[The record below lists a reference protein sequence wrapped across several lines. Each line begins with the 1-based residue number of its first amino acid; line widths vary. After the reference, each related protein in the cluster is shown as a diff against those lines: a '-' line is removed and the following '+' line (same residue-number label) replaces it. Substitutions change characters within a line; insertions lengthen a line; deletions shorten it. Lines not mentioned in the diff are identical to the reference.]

1 MPLPNRNVRPAPAAP
16 QRPMP
21 AMSPQKPSAQRP
33 MQPVQ
38 SRPANP
44 MPAMNP
50 QQQVPQKMPASQAQP
65 PADMSFDFDDEGF
78 TMDDSPMPSQ
88 PVSMPAEEAYN
99 ARRMQELKPD
109 ARNPFATPT
118 PPVQMNAGM
127 PAQRPQAA
135 PARPFVPPVEDDDPL
150 DSMQSLSSTVPQD
163 KPADSAP
170 DLNDV
175 GNKEPARKQ
184 PARKPRKNKNDEK
197 TAEPAA
203 SSDKDAGFG
212 IIGLGLAAGV
222 FPFAWTLIAFTVL
235 IFTGSFQLFG
245 IVFAGGIALIG
256 LIALI
261 LGVIGL
267 IKHSH
272 VGASIVAVLISVILF
287 ASFGGVAASAGT
299 ASSKIQAIPYAGM
312 SSNIGSLIGYAAD
325 ETGESNDSTDTSTE
339 TATTGAESADSTASD
354 GSTATGTTSANGSEL
369 MTTDSSQPADATS
382 SEY

>member
-1 MPLPNRNVRPAPAAP
+1 MPLPNRNVRPAPAAS

-21 AMSPQKPSAQRP
+21 AMNPMQPVQQPPVQRS

-38 SRPANP
+38 SRPVNP

-50 QQQVPQKMPASQAQP
+50 QQMPAPQTQP

-88 PVSMPAEEAYN
+88 PVSMPVEEAYN

-109 ARNPFATPT
+109 ARNPFATPES
-118 PPVQMNAGM
+118 PVQANAGM

-150 DSMQSLSSTVPQD
+150 DSMQSLSSTAPQD
-163 KPADSAP
+163 KPADDKP
-170 DLNDV
+170 DLNNV
-175 GNKEPARKQ
+175 GNKEPARK
-184 PARKPRKNKNDEK
+184 PRKSKKNEK
-197 TAEPAA
+197 AVESAVP
-203 SSDKDAGFG
+203 SGKDADFG

-222 FPFAWTLIAFTVL
+222 FPFAWALIAFTVL
-235 IFTGSFQLFG
+235 IFTGSFQLFS

-272 VGASIVAVLISVILF
+272 VGASIVAVLMSVILF

-299 ASSKIQAIPYAGM
+299 ASSKIQAIPYAGTL
-312 SSNIGSLIGYAAD
+312 SSVGSLIGGSTAD
-325 ETGESNDSTDTSTE
+325 ETGESNGSTDQSAE
-339 TATTGAESADSTASD
+339 TATTGAESAGSTASD
-354 GSTATGTTSANGSEL
+354 GSTATGTTSTNESEL
-369 MTTDSSQPADATS
+369 TTVDSSQPADATR
-382 SEY
+382 

>member
-1 MPLPNRNVRPAPAAP
+1 MPLPNRNVRPAPAAS

-21 AMSPQKPSAQRP
+21 AMNP

-38 SRPANP
+38 
-44 MPAMNP
+44 
-50 QQQVPQKMPASQAQP
+50 QP

-88 PVSMPAEEAYN
+88 PVSMPVEEAYN

-109 ARNPFATPT
+109 ARNPFATPES
-118 PPVQMNAGM
+118 PVQANAGM

-150 DSMQSLSSTVPQD
+150 DSMQSLSSTAPQD
-163 KPADSAP
+163 KPADDKP
-170 DLNDV
+170 DLNNV
-175 GNKEPARKQ
+175 GNKEPARK
-184 PARKPRKNKNDEK
+184 PRKSEKNEK
-197 TAEPAA
+197 AVESAVP
-203 SSDKDAGFG
+203 SGKDADFG

-222 FPFAWTLIAFTVL
+222 FPFAWALIAFTVL
-235 IFTGSFQLFG
+235 IFTGSFQLFS

-272 VGASIVAVLISVILF
+272 VGASIVAVLMSVILF

-299 ASSKIQAIPYAGM
+299 ANSKIQAIPYAGTL
-312 SSNIGSLIGYAAD
+312 SSVGSLIGGFTAD
-325 ETGESNDSTDTSTE
+325 ETGESNGSTDQSAE
-339 TATTGAESADSTASD
+339 TATTGAESAGSTASD
-354 GSTATGTTSANGSEL
+354 GSTATGTTSTNESEL
-369 MTTDSSQPADATS
+369 TTVDSSQPADATR
-382 SEY
+382 

>member
-21 AMSPQKPSAQRP
+21 AMSPQQSSAQRP

-38 SRPANP
+38 SRPVNP

-50 QQQVPQKMPASQAQP
+50 QQQVPQKMPAPQTQP
-65 PADMSFDFDDEGF
+65 PTDMSFDFDDEGF

-118 PPVQMNAGM
+118 SPVPMNAGM

-150 DSMQSLSSTVPQD
+150 DSMQSLSSPVPQD
-163 KPADSAP
+163 KPVDSAP
-170 DLNDV
+170 DLNNV
-175 GNKEPARKQ
+175 GNKEQ
-184 PARKPRKNKNDEK
+184 ARKPRKNKNDEK

-203 SSDKDAGFG
+203 SSDNDAGFG

-222 FPFAWTLIAFTVL
+222 FPFAWSLIAFTVL

-299 ASSKIQAIPYAGM
+299 VSSKIQAIPYAGT
-312 SSNIGSLIGYAAD
+312 SSNVVGSLIGYAAD
-325 ETGESNDSTDTSTE
+325 ETDESTDSSTE

-354 GSTATGTTSANGSEL
+354 GSTATGTTSANESEL
-369 MTTDSSQPADATS
+369 TTTDSSQPADAAS

>member
-16 QRPMP
+16 QHPMP
-21 AMSPQKPSAQRP
+21 AMSPQQPFQQPSAQRP

-38 SRPANP
+38 SRPVNP

-50 QQQVPQKMPASQAQP
+50 QQQVPQKMPAPQTQP

-118 PPVQMNAGM
+118 SPVPMNAGM

-150 DSMQSLSSTVPQD
+150 DSMQSLSSPVPQD
-163 KPADSAP
+163 KPVDSAP
-170 DLNDV
+170 DLNNV
-175 GNKEPARKQ
+175 GNKEQ
-184 PARKPRKNKNDEK
+184 ARKPRKNKNNEK
-197 TAEPAA
+197 TAESAA
-203 SSDKDAGFG
+203 PSDKDAGFG

-222 FPFAWTLIAFTVL
+222 FPFAWSLIAFTVL

-299 ASSKIQAIPYAGM
+299 VSSKIQAIPYAGT
-312 SSNIGSLIGYAAD
+312 SSNVVGSLIGYAAD
-325 ETGESNDSTDTSTE
+325 ETDESTDSSTE
-339 TATTGAESADSTASD
+339 AATTGAESADS
-354 GSTATGTTSANGSEL
+354 
-369 MTTDSSQPADATS
+369 SQPSDAAS

>member
-212 IIGLGLAAGV
+212 IIGL
-222 FPFAWTLIAFTVL
+222 
-235 IFTGSFQLFG
+235 
-245 IVFAGGIALIG
+245 
-256 LIALI
+256 IALI

-299 ASSKIQAIPYAGM
+299 ASSKIQAIPYAGT
-312 SSNIGSLIGYAAD
+312 SSNVVGSLIGYAAD
-325 ETGESNDSTDTSTE
+325 ETSESNDSTPSTE

>member
-1 MPLPNRNVRPAPAAP
+1 MPLPNRNVRPAPAAS

-21 AMSPQKPSAQRP
+21 AMSPQQPFQQPSAQRT

-38 SRPANP
+38 SRPVNP

-50 QQQVPQKMPASQAQP
+50 QQQVPQKMPAPQTQP

-109 ARNPFATPT
+109 ARNPFATPAS
-118 PPVQMNAGM
+118 PVQMNAGM
-127 PAQRPQAA
+127 PAQRPQAV

-163 KPADSAP
+163 KPVDAAP

-175 GNKEPARKQ
+175 GNKEPARE
-184 PARKPRKNKNDEK
+184 PRKNKNDEK
-197 TAEPAA
+197 TAESAA
-203 SSDKDAGFG
+203 PSDKDAGFG

-222 FPFAWTLIAFTVL
+222 FPFAWALIAFTAL

-299 ASSKIQAIPYAGM
+299 ASSKIQAIPYAGT
-312 SSNIGSLIGYAAD
+312 SSNVGSLIGYTAD
-325 ETGESNDSTDTSTE
+325 ETGASNDSTPSTE

-354 GSTATGTTSANGSEL
+354 GSTATGTTSANVSEL
-369 MTTDSSQPADATS
+369 TTTDSSQPADAAS
-382 SEY
+382 SKY

>member
-21 AMSPQKPSAQRP
+21 AMSPQQSSAQRP

-38 SRPANP
+38 SRPVNP

-50 QQQVPQKMPASQAQP
+50 QQQVPQKMPAPQTQP
-65 PADMSFDFDDEGF
+65 PTDMSFDFDDEGF

-118 PPVQMNAGM
+118 SPVPMNAGM

-150 DSMQSLSSTVPQD
+150 DSMQSLSSPVPQD
-163 KPADSAP
+163 KPVDSAP

-175 GNKEPARKQ
+175 GNKKPVRKH
-184 PARKPRKNKNDEK
+184 RKNKNNEK
-197 TAEPAA
+197 TAESAA
-203 SSDKDAGFG
+203 PSDKDAGFG

-222 FPFAWTLIAFTVL
+222 FPFAWSLIAFTVL

-299 ASSKIQAIPYAGM
+299 VSSKIQAIPYAGT
-312 SSNIGSLIGYAAD
+312 SSNVVGSLIGYAAD
-325 ETGESNDSTDTSTE
+325 ETDESTDSSTE

-354 GSTATGTTSANGSEL
+354 GSTATGTTSANESEL
-369 MTTDSSQPADATS
+369 TTTDSSQPADAAS

>member
-1 MPLPNRNVRPAPAAP
+1 MPLPNRNVRPAPSAP

-21 AMSPQKPSAQRP
+21 AMNPQQPSAQRP

-38 SRPANP
+38 SRPVNP

-50 QQQVPQKMPASQAQP
+50 QQQQVPQKMPASQTQP

-118 PPVQMNAGM
+118 SPVPMNAGM

-150 DSMQSLSSTVPQD
+150 DSMQSLSSPVPQD
-163 KPADSAP
+163 KPVDSAP
-170 DLNDV
+170 DLNNV
-175 GNKEPARKQ
+175 GNKEQ
-184 PARKPRKNKNDEK
+184 ARKPRKNKNDEK

-203 SSDKDAGFG
+203 SSDNDAGFG

-222 FPFAWTLIAFTVL
+222 FPFAWSLIAFTVL

-287 ASFGGVAASAGT
+287 ASFGGIAASAGT
-299 ASSKIQAIPYAGM
+299 ASSRIQAIPYAGT
-312 SSNIGSLIGYAAD
+312 SSNVVGSLIGYAAD
-325 ETGESNDSTDTSTE
+325 ETDESTDSSTE

-354 GSTATGTTSANGSEL
+354 GSTATGTTSANESEL
-369 MTTDSSQPADATS
+369 TTTDSSQPADAAS

>member
-1 MPLPNRNVRPAPAAP
+1 MPLPNRNVRPAPSAP

-21 AMSPQKPSAQRP
+21 AMNPQQPSAQRP

-38 SRPANP
+38 SRPVNP

-50 QQQVPQKMPASQAQP
+50 QQQQVPQKMPASQTQP

-118 PPVQMNAGM
+118 SPVPMNAGM

-150 DSMQSLSSTVPQD
+150 DSMQSLSSPVPQD
-163 KPADSAP
+163 KPVDSAP
-170 DLNDV
+170 DLNNV
-175 GNKEPARKQ
+175 GNKEQ
-184 PARKPRKNKNDEK
+184 ARKPRKNKNDEK

-222 FPFAWTLIAFTVL
+222 FPFAWSLIAFTVL

-299 ASSKIQAIPYAGM
+299 VSSKIQAIPYAGT
-312 SSNIGSLIGYAAD
+312 SSNVVGSLIGYAAD
-325 ETGESNDSTDTSTE
+325 ETDESTDSSTE
-339 TATTGAESADSTASD
+339 TATTGAESADS
-354 GSTATGTTSANGSEL
+354 
-369 MTTDSSQPADATS
+369 SQPSDAAS

>member
-1 MPLPNRNVRPAPAAP
+1 MPLPNRNVRPVPAAP

-21 AMSPQKPSAQRP
+21 AMNPQ
-33 MQPVQ
+33 
-38 SRPANP
+38 
-44 MPAMNP
+44 
-50 QQQVPQKMPASQAQP
+50 QQQVPQKMPASQTQP

-118 PPVQMNAGM
+118 SPVPMNAGM
-127 PAQRPQAA
+127 PAQRPHAA

-163 KPADSAP
+163 KPVDSAP

-175 GNKEPARKQ
+175 GNGNKEPT
-184 PARKPRKNKNDEK
+184 RKPRKNKNDEK
-197 TAEPAA
+197 TAESAA

-222 FPFAWTLIAFTVL
+222 FPFAWSLIAFTVL

-299 ASSKIQAIPYAGM
+299 VSSKIQAIPYAGT
-312 SSNIGSLIGYAAD
+312 SSNVVGSLIGYADD
-325 ETGESNDSTDTSTE
+325 ETDESTDSSTE
-339 TATTGAESADSTASD
+339 TATTGAESADS
-354 GSTATGTTSANGSEL
+354 
-369 MTTDSSQPADATS
+369 SQPSDAAS

>member
-21 AMSPQKPSAQRP
+21 AMS
-33 MQPVQ
+33 
-38 SRPANP
+38 
-44 MPAMNP
+44 P

-299 ASSKIQAIPYAGM
+299 ASSKIQAIPYAGT
-312 SSNIGSLIGYAAD
+312 SSNVVGSLIGYAAD
-325 ETGESNDSTDTSTE
+325 ETSESNDSTPSTE

>member
-16 QRPMP
+16 QH
-21 AMSPQKPSAQRP
+21 
-33 MQPVQ
+33 
-38 SRPANP
+38 P

-50 QQQVPQKMPASQAQP
+50 QQQAPQKIPAPQTQP

-109 ARNPFATPT
+109 ARNPFATPAS
-118 PPVQMNAGM
+118 PVQMNAGM
-127 PAQRPQAA
+127 PAQRPKAA

-163 KPADSAP
+163 KPADSVP

-175 GNKEPARKQ
+175 GNKEPARE
-184 PARKPRKNKNDEK
+184 PRKNKNDEK
-197 TAEPAA
+197 TAKSAA

-222 FPFAWTLIAFTVL
+222 FPFAWSLIAFTIL

-272 VGASIVAVLISVILF
+272 VGASIVAVLMSVILF

-299 ASSKIQAIPYAGM
+299 VSSKIQAIPYAGT
-312 SSNIGSLIGYAAD
+312 SSNVVDSLIGYTAD
-325 ETGESNDSTDTSTE
+325 ETGESTDSSTE

-354 GSTATGTTSANGSEL
+354 GSTATGTTSANESEL
-369 MTTDSSQPADATS
+369 TTTDSSQTADAAS

>member
-1 MPLPNRNVRPAPAAP
+1 MPLPNRNGRPAPAAP

-21 AMSPQKPSAQRP
+21 AMNPQQPVQQLPAQHP

-38 SRPANP
+38 SRPVNP

-50 QQQVPQKMPASQAQP
+50 QQVPLQMPAPQTQP

-109 ARNPFATPT
+109 ARNPFATPAS
-118 PPVQMNAGM
+118 PVQAKAGM

-135 PARPFVPPVEDDDPL
+135 PARPFVPPVENDDPL

-163 KPADSAP
+163 KPVDAAP
-170 DLNDV
+170 DLNAADS
-175 GNKEPARKQ
+175 K

-197 TAEPAA
+197 TAESAA
-203 SSDKDAGFG
+203 PSDKDAGFG

-222 FPFAWTLIAFTVL
+222 FPFALALIAFTVL

-272 VGASIVAVLISVILF
+272 VGASIVAVLMSVILF

-299 ASSKIQAIPYAGM
+299 ASSKIQAIPYAGTL
-312 SSNIGSLIGYAAD
+312 SNVGSLIGPTAD
-325 ETGESNDSTDTSTE
+325 ETGESNGSTDSSAE
-339 TATTGAESADSTASD
+339 TATTGAESSDSTASN
-354 GSTATGTTSANGSEL
+354 GSTANRNHATNGSEL
-369 MTTDSSQPADATS
+369 MTTDSSQPANATS
-382 SEY
+382 LEY

>member
-1 MPLPNRNVRPAPAAP
+1 MPLPNRNVRPASASS
-16 QRPMP
+16 QRPMS
-21 AMSPQKPSAQRP
+21 AMSPQQPFQQSSAQRP

-38 SRPANP
+38 SRPVNP

-50 QQQVPQKMPASQAQP
+50 QQQVPQKMPAPQTQP
-65 PADMSFDFDDEGF
+65 PAGMSFDFDDEGF

-109 ARNPFATPT
+109 ARNPFATPAS
-118 PPVQMNAGM
+118 PVQMNAGM

-135 PARPFVPPVEDDDPL
+135 PARPFVPPVEDDPL

-163 KPADSAP
+163 KPADVTP

-175 GNKEPARKQ
+175 GNKE

-197 TAEPAA
+197 TAESAA
-203 SSDKDAGFG
+203 PSDKDAGFG

-222 FPFAWTLIAFTVL
+222 FPFAWALIAFTVL
-235 IFTGSFQLFG
+235 IFTGSFQLFS

-299 ASSKIQAIPYAGM
+299 ASSKIQAIPYAGT
-312 SSNIGSLIGYAAD
+312 SSNVGSLIGYTAD
-325 ETGESNDSTDTSTE
+325 ETGESTDPYTE
-339 TATTGAESADSTASD
+339 TATTGAESADSTESED
-354 GSTATGTTSANGSEL
+354 GSTATGTTSANESEL
-369 MTTDSSQPADATS
+369 TTTDSSQPADATS